1 MKPQKAEIPY
11 KKIAAVKTTIA
22 FPPISEATTVDTK
35 ENEESFLSEIRKL
48 SLVCFL
54 AANRPIKRII
64 TK

>member
-11 KKIAAVKTTIA
+11 KKIIVVKTTIA

-35 ENEESFLSEIRKL
+35 ENEERLLLEIRKL

-54 AANRPIKRII
+54 AENRPMKRMI